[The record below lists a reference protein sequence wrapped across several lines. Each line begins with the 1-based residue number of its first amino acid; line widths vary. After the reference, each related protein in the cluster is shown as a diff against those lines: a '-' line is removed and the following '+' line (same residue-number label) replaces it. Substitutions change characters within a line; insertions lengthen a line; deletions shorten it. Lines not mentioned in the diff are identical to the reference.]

1 MSQIHCQKYLTL
13 LVALFAGEQCAAQ
26 NPIYDALINRGIVV
40 SPQETLKLPP
50 PILADGLNAAAQRK
64 TIEKL
69 LNGRY
74 DWDDFTRR
82 AVVSPI
88 LLKIADDDPS
98 AGQLGRRVDL
108 YFVTYGSLDKLG
120 SENFLTDHLNIAAA
134 DNSDKE
140 GKSAKLLSNDDL
152 AKRNL
157 PSPQQPTDPR
167 WIATDSA
174 LLDKVRISATT
185 QNVKTQTSDSVTIAS
200 VLDSKFDQDAEY
212 PNTWRP
218 ITVDDAGHRQVGAPQ
233 PYAGLG
239 SYIKVTR
246 LAEPTGA
253 LFIEYHVAFAEPQG
267 WFHGAN
273 LLRSKLPIVAQDMVR
288 TLRRYLEK
296 QQSDSP

>member
-1 MSQIHCQKYLTL
+1 MSRLHCRKYLTF
-13 LVALFAGEQCAAQ
+13 LVALFAANRCAAQ
-26 NPIYDALINRGIVV
+26 NPIYDALINRGTAV

-50 PILADGLNAAAQRK
+50 PVLADGLNAAAQLK
-64 TIEKL
+64 AIETL
-69 LNGRY
+69 LGGRY

-98 AGQLGRRVDL
+98 AGQIGRRVDL

-134 DNSDKE
+134 NSNDKDD
-140 GKSAKLLSNDDL
+140 KRAKLLSNDDL
-152 AKRNL
+152 SKRNL
-157 PSPQQPTDPR
+157 RPPQQPTDPR
-167 WIATDSA
+167 WIATDST
-174 LLDKVRISATT
+174 LLDKVRINATT
-185 QNVKTQTSDSVTIAS
+185 QNVKSQTSDSVVIAS

-212 PNTWRP
+212 PNSWRS
-218 ITVDDAGHRQVGAPQ
+218 IAVGDAGQRQVGPPQ

-246 LAEPTGA
+246 LAEPAGA
-253 LFIEYHVAFAEPQG
+253 LFIEYHVVFAEPQG

-296 QQSDSP
+296 P

>member
-1 MSQIHCQKYLTL
+1 MLDAHRC
-13 LVALFAGEQCAAQ
+13 ALRGATKCAGQ
-26 NPIYDALINRGIVV
+26 NAIYDALISRGIAV
-40 SPQETLKLPP
+40 SPQETLKLPL
-50 PILADGLNAAAQRK
+50 PIMADGLNVAAQRK
-64 TIEKL
+64 TIEAL

-98 AGQLGRRVDL
+98 AGEVGRRVDL
-108 YFVTYGSLDKLG
+108 YFVAYGSLDKLG
-120 SENFLTDHLNIAAA
+120 SENFLTDHLNIASAN
-134 DNSDKE
+134 NSDDE

-152 AKRNL
+152 IKRNL
-157 PSPQQPTDPR
+157 HAPQHPSDPR

-185 QNVKTQTSDSVTIAS
+185 QNVKTQTGDSVVIAS
-200 VLDSKFDQDAEY
+200 VLDSKFDQDADF
-212 PNTWRP
+212 PNAWRP
-218 ITVDDAGHRQVGAPQ
+218 ITVDDAGHRQVGSPQ
-233 PYAGLG
+233 LYAGLG

-253 LFIEYHVAFAEPQG
+253 LFIEYHVVFAEPQG

-296 QQSDSP
+296 HQSDSP

>member
-1 MSQIHCQKYLTL
+1 MSRSHCRTL
-13 LVALFAGEQCAAQ
+13 LSFLLALFAANRCAGQ
-26 NPIYDALINRGIVV
+26 NPIYDGLINRGVAV

-50 PILADGLNAAAQRK
+50 PILTDGQSAAAQRK
-64 TIEKL
+64 SIETL
-69 LNGRY
+69 LDGRY

-88 LLKIADDDPS
+88 LLKIADDDPA
-98 AGQLGRRVDL
+98 AGEIGRRVDL

-134 DNSDKE
+134 NNSDKDD
-140 GKSAKLLSNDDL
+140 KRAKLLSNDDL
-152 AKRNL
+152 TKRKL
-157 PSPQQPTDPR
+157 PPPQQPTDPR
-167 WIATDSA
+167 WIATDST

-185 QNVKTQTSDSVTIAS
+185 QNVKTQTADSVTIAS
-200 VLDSKFDQDAEY
+200 VLDPKFNQDTEY
-212 PNTWRP
+212 PNSWRP
-218 ITVDDAGHRQVGAPQ
+218 ISANDAGQRQAGSPQ

-246 LAEPTGA
+246 LAEPSGA
-253 LFIEYHVAFAEPQG
+253 LFIEYHVVFAEPQD

-296 QQSDSP
+296 Q